1 MSVPRWPARE
11 CLHERYEL
19 GGQLTNG
26 AGVVLRAEP
35 DVCVDCRAELLCPSK
50 SDAGDRCAHL
60 SNHAGRHGATNAA
73 GAISVE
79 WD

>member
-1 MSVPRWPARE
+1 MSAPRWPARE
-11 CLHERYEL
+11 CLHERYTRGGRLVL
-19 GGQLTNG
+19 G
-26 AGVVLRAEP
+26 ASRVVIARP
-35 DVCVDCRAELLCPSK
+35 DVCVDCKAELLCPSK

-60 SNHAGRHGATNAA
+60 SNHAGRHGATNDA